1 MKAKTKFKRMVA
13 VILAAFT
20 CLSVTAC
27 STPKNIDEKWELT
40 LEDYGNAIFLDSET
54 ELKDGTRTV
63 TLTSEESELKSNI
76 SKDKVCITALP
87 LAEEDLLS
95 YSTEESDSL
104 SSMDETDDT
113 GVASK
118 EKFIDDFTL
127 EQKDNKTLVLSFK
140 EEEYDSGCIYMYF
153 VHKDC
158 VEDKVYAI
166 GSDYIDPTQ
175 KAAPTGKIAT
185 NHANLQENPTIEIK
199 LNNAKPVSDIKAED
213 ITLSGAFKDLKISS
227 VEASGDT
234 IKLQT
239 VGTVKITDAPYG
251 YVDLSAKTNDA
262 EKEIFA
268 FTEINN
274 IDVYLDDATFEYND
288 KILSFDVDVAGKE
301 LELSNEGLAS
311 SIKLDEFKIEKTEI
325 SEDKK
330 SFKLYVNVDANDI
343 DDAVNKLNYKTLSI
357 DSKAVGFDGIEY
369 IISVSTAVFKVN
381 VNSIDKPEGDSDKY
395 TASAEIYP
403 ISGDLKDL
411 EKSDISFEGDFADA
425 EIILF
430 KKTDNSYT
438 FDFNFTCKD
447 NEKTIF
453 SGVAKL
459 AEGKLLNEWG
469 TASASL
475 SSSAEYLFENS
486 KASGYDE
493 IKELVKNIKIDGKT
507 FFKSKS
513 FVDNIM
519 KLGEQVYSGKYSDA
533 LGTGKAI
540 LGMLGVIDTR
550 SGEQKAL
557 DEIRSIVL
565 DTKLLVENV
574 DKKIVDLND
583 KLEHASAE
591 FNIGVSKSTIQ
602 GACGRWGDFISQY
615 IDPMEAKVNIYNA
628 RVQEKFVDFVN
639 NSKTL
644 DIYFDINGKMTNL
657 KGKTRDMLKSVDGK
671 EIDESKTITIKL
683 DRNNLKNSLNA
694 LDEHSDKYSK
704 DLTEAFK
711 KDMLEILKVENNAE
725 LAATEEN
732 AEMLLVYVQTKISLE
747 ALNENGFNTKFIEQY
762 KNLCDAI
769 SGKETISYLDAY
781 FTYITTSNNFQD
793 EAEEDLLNM
802 NNYLTVS
809 LFKYGCLASYAADY
823 HSGISDDDTSI
834 SDAWNSAI
842 KALENTGIQEVKDGE
857 RWCYVVGRPVSAA
870 SAKFVR
876 HYRVNS
882 KQTIV
887 HLRAK
892 GVNRPSIKYKY
903 YGLDYDY
910 VRLEDQKTN
919 KEINSAY
926 VLSGTQLAIIKNR
939 FDNMNLGI
947 SFREYMT
954 NRNVFKLNSD
964 ANLVVA
970 GRVSTESIPL
980 DGKVELT
987 CTDEH
992 YSDYNVDENYKI
1004 GKSNKSDIS
1013 IHERHNAVVFDF
1025 NNCSYK
1031 TQAVFERAHY
1041 GQSHWY
1047 WSKDEDARFENTA
1060 LRDTTYAVFTIR

>member
-1 MKAKTKFKRMVA
+1 MKAKTEFKRIVA
-13 VILAAFT
+13 VLLAALT

-27 STPKNIDEKWELT
+27 STPKNIDEKWGLT

-54 ELKDGTRTV
+54 ELTDGTRTV

-87 LAEEDLLS
+87 LSEEDLLS
-95 YSTEESDSL
+95 YLTEESDS
-104 SSMDETDDT
+104 SSSTDEADDT
-113 GVASK
+113 EVVSK
-118 EKFIDDFTL
+118 EKFVDDFTL

-153 VHKDC
+153 IHKDC

-175 KAAPTGKIAT
+175 KVAPTGKIAT

-199 LNNAKPVSDIKAED
+199 INNAKPVSEIKAED
-213 ITLSGAFKDLKISS
+213 ITFSGAFKDLKISS

-239 VGTVKITDAPYG
+239 VGTVKSTDAPYG
-251 YVDLSAKTNDA
+251 YVDLSAETNDA

-274 IDVYLDDATFEYND
+274 IDAYIDAATFKYSD

-301 LELSNEGLAS
+301 LELSNEELAS

-330 SFKLYVNVDANDI
+330 SFKLYVNVDAKDI

-357 DSKAVGFDGIEY
+357 DSKAVGFNGIEY

-411 EKSDISFEGDFADA
+411 EKSDISFEGDFAGA
-425 EIILF
+425 EIASF

-438 FDFNFTCKD
+438 FDFCFTCQD
-447 NEKTIF
+447 AEKTIF
-453 SGVAKL
+453 SGIAKL
-459 AEGKLLNEWG
+459 ADGKLYNKWG

-493 IKELVKNIKIDGKT
+493 IKELVNNIKKDNKIL
-507 FFKSKS
+507 FKSKS

-533 LGTGKAI
+533 LGTGKSI
-540 LGMLGVIDTR
+540 LGMLGIIDTR
-550 SGEQKAL
+550 SGEEKTL
-557 DEIRSIVL
+557 DEIRSVVL

-574 DKKIVDLND
+574 DKKISDLND
-583 KLEHASAE
+583 KLSHTTADLKTGIDKA
-591 FNIGVSKSTIQ
+591 TIQ
-602 GACGRWGDFISQY
+602 TACSRWESFIGNYINPLENSINTYTVNTQKKLVDFIS
-615 IDPMEAKVNIYNA
+615 
-628 RVQEKFVDFVN
+628 
-639 NSKTL
+639 NSDSL
-644 DIYFDINGKMTNL
+644 DVYFDVNGNMAIL
-657 KGKTRDMLKSVDGK
+657 KGDVRGKLVSMDGD
-671 EIDESKTITIKL
+671 EIDRSKTITIEL
-683 DRNNLKNSLNA
+683 NNDNLKNSLTA
-694 LDEHSDKYSK
+694 LKNHKNKYSNG
-704 DLTEAFK
+704 LLEALKADF
-711 KDMLEILKVENNAE
+711 LEILKSKNHENLE
-725 LAATEEN
+725 ATDEN
-732 AEMLLVYVQTKISLE
+732 AEILLNYIKTKISLE
-747 ALNENGFNTKFIEQY
+747 TLNENEFNNKFIEQF
-762 KNLCDAI
+762 KNLCYAI
-769 SGKETISYLDAY
+769 SGTNTNSSLNAFY
-781 FTYITTSNNFQD
+781 TYISSVYNFQQ
-793 EAEEDLLNM
+793 EGEEELENM
-802 NNYLTVS
+802 NNYLTVA
-809 LFKYGCLASYAADY
+809 LFRYGCLASYAADY
-823 HSGISDDDTSI
+823 HTGISDDDTSI
-834 SDAWNSAI
+834 SDSWSSAI
-842 KALENTGIQEVKDGE
+842 KALENTGIHEEENGE

-870 SAKFVR
+870 SAKFAR
-876 HYRVNS
+876 HYRVNA
-882 KQTIV
+882 KQKIE

-892 GVNRPSIKYKY
+892 GVHKTSISYVY

-919 KEINSAY
+919 SAINSAY
-926 VLSGTQLAIIKNR
+926 ALSGTQLEIIKNR
-939 FDNMNLGI
+939 FDNMKLGI
-947 SFREYMT
+947 SFKDYMT
-954 NRNVFKLNSD
+954 NSNVFKLNSD

-970 GRVSTESIPL
+970 SAVSTEQIPL

-987 CTDEH
+987 CVDEH
-992 YSDYNVDENYKI
+992 YSDYNVGEKYKI

-1013 IHERHNAVVFDF
+1013 IHERHNAVVFDL
-1025 NNCSYK
+1025 NNSSYK

>member
-1 MKAKTKFKRMVA
+1 MKAKTKFKRIVA
-13 VILAAFT
+13 VILAALT

-27 STPKNIDEKWELT
+27 STPKNIDEKWGLT
-40 LEDYGNAIFLDSET
+40 LEDYGNAIFLNSET

-63 TLTSEESELKSNI
+63 TLTSEKSELKSDI

-95 YSTEESDSL
+95 YSTEDSDS
-104 SSMDETDDT
+104 SSSTDEEDDT
-113 GVASK
+113 EVVSK

-140 EEEYDSGCIYMYF
+140 EEEYDGACVYMYF

-199 LNNAKPVSDIKAED
+199 ITNAKPVSDIKAEN
-213 ITLSGAFKDLKISS
+213 ITFSGAFKDLQISS

-239 VGTVKITDAPYG
+239 VGTVKITDASYG

-274 IDVYLDDATFEYND
+274 IDVYIDTATFKYSD
-288 KILSFDVDVAGKE
+288 KVLSFDVDVAGKE
-301 LELSNEGLAS
+301 LELSNEELAS

-403 ISGDLKDL
+403 ISGDLKNL
-411 EKSDISFEGDFADA
+411 EKSDISFDGDFADA
-425 EIILF
+425 EITSF

-438 FDFNFTCKD
+438 FDFSFTCKD
-447 NEKTIF
+447 AEKTIF
-453 SGVAKL
+453 SGVVKL
-459 AEGKLLNEWG
+459 ADGKLLNEWG

-493 IKELVKNIKIDGKT
+493 IKELVKNIKIESKT
-507 FFKSKS
+507 VFKSKN
-513 FVDNIM
+513 FVDKIM
-519 KLGEQVYSGKYSDA
+519 KLREQIYGGKYSDA
-533 LGTGKAI
+533 FETGKAV
-540 LGMLGVIDTR
+540 LGMLGIIDTR
-550 SGEQKAL
+550 SGEQKSL
-557 DEIRSIVL
+557 EEIRSIVL

-583 KLEHASAE
+583 KLEHASADLK
-591 FNIGVSKSTIQ
+591 IGIDKATIQ
-602 GACGRWGDFISQY
+602 TACSRWENFISNY
-615 IDPMEAKVNIYNA
+615 INPLENSMNTYTVN
-628 RVQEKFVDFVN
+628 VQKKFVDFIS
-639 NSKTL
+639 NSDSL
-644 DIYFDINGKMTNL
+644 DVYFDVNGNMSIL
-657 KGKTRDMLKSVDGK
+657 KGDVRGKLVSIDGD
-671 EIDESKTITIKL
+671 EIDRSKTITIEL
-683 DRNNLKNSLNA
+683 NNDNLQNSLAALKNHKN
-694 LDEHSDKYSK
+694 KYSN
-704 DLTEAFK
+704 DLLEALKADF
-711 KDMLEILKVENNAE
+711 LEILKSKNYEDLE
-725 LAATEEN
+725 ATDEN
-732 AEMLLVYVQTKISLE
+732 AEILLNFIQTKISLE
-747 ALNENGFNTKFIEQY
+747 TLNENEFNNKFIEQF
-762 KNLCDAI
+762 KNLCNAI
-769 SGKETISYLDAY
+769 SGTNTNSSLNAFY
-781 FTYITTSNNFQD
+781 TYISSVYNFQQ
-793 EAEEDLLNM
+793 EGEEELVNM
-802 NNYLTVS
+802 NNYLTVA
-809 LFKYGCLASYAADY
+809 LFRYGCLASYATDY

-882 KQTIV
+882 RTKTE

-892 GVNRPSIKYKY
+892 GVHKTSIKYKY

-947 SFREYMT
+947 SFKDYMT
-954 NRNVFKLNSD
+954 NSDIFKLNTN

-992 YSDYNVDENYKI
+992 YSDYNVDEKYKI

-1013 IHERHNAVVFDF
+1013 IHERQNAVVFDL